1 MCVCVLWCGVV
12 WCGVMCVYA
21 CTRVCMK
28 KLHQPHTLV
37 SKERVNELSL
47 GLMTVSGQLQVTS
60 KAATGPEPSG
70 SMAILASLSGKVS
83 PSDARSATKVCSWA
97 QVGNSSA
104 DDQRVGG

>member
-1 MCVCVLWCGVV
+1 MSYSCVCVL

-21 CTRVCMK
+21 CARVCMK

-37 SKERVNELSL
+37 SKERVNELSP

-70 SMAILASLSGKVS
+70 SMAIVASFSGNVS
-83 PSDARSATKVCSWA
+83 PSAARSSTKACSLA
-97 QVGNSSA
+97 QVLNSSA